1 MEATFCFIDV
11 AGFTA
16 LTETHGPDAAADLI
30 AKFKALVEAALGDGG
45 RIVDRA
51 GDAFFVVTPSPE
63 ACIGFLARLFAA
75 AAREP
80 EFPDL
85 RAGLHHGEALE
96 REGSYFGADVNL
108 AARVAAHA
116 SGGTVLATAGVVRAA
131 ESLGIAVTPLG
142 PRSFRNVRAAVELYS
157 LGIASGGVETVVD
170 PVCRMR
176 VEAARA
182 PARLRF
188 GERDYWFCSLRCAG
202 LFAESPETF
211 AGEAAPS

>member
-1 MEATFCFIDV
+1 MEATFCFVDV

-30 AKFKALVEAALGDGG
+30 TKFKVLVEAALGADG

-51 GDAFFVVTPSPE
+51 GDAFFVVMASPE
-63 ACIGFLARLFAA
+63 AGVRFLTRLFEA

-80 EFPDL
+80 DFPDL

-116 SGGTVLATAGVVRAA
+116 SGGSVLATAGVVPAA
-131 ESLGIAVTPLG
+131 EKLGVAVTPLG
-142 PRSFRNVRAAVELYS
+142 PRSFRNVRAPVELYS
-157 LGIASGGVETVVD
+157 LGIASGGAETVID

-176 VEAARA
+176 VEPARA

-188 GERDYWFCSLRCAG
+188 GERDYWFCSLQCAG
-202 LFAESPETF
+202 LFAESPEAF
-211 AGEAAPS
+211 VGRAEPS